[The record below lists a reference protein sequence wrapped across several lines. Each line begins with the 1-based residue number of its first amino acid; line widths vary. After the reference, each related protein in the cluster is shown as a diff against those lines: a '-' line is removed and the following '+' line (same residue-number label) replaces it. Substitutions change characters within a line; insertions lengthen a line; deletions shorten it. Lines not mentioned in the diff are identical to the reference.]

1 MKLGKNVEIDFY
13 ELIVIVG
20 FITTALI
27 AIFGK

>member
-20 FITTALI
+20 FIATALI